1 MSGEPVWLLDA
12 TIRAIH
18 DTQIAEHGGAIGMRD
33 RGLLESALAHPRN
46 LFAYGT
52 PSRFELAAAYGAR
65 IVQNHPFV
73 DGNKRTGYV
82 ATRLFLALNG
92 IDLTATA
99 QDRVLTFLRLAAGEL
114 EETGLANWLEANCVP
129 HATPSLE
136 WRMRPA
142 SPTT

>member
-1 MSGEPVWLLDA
+1 
-12 TIRAIH
+12 
-18 DTQIAEHGGAIGMRD
+18 MRD

-129 HATPSLE
+129 RA
-136 WRMRPA
+136 
-142 SPTT
+142 